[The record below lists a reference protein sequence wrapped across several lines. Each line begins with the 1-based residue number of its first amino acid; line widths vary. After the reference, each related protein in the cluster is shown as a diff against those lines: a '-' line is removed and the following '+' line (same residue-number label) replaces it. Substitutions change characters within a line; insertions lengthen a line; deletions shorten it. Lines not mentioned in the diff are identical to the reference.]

1 MGIYLYV
8 YLLKDAVKSIHA
20 YPIIQIFKKSQ
31 NHVVLSADAV
41 LPINICIM
49 IFWVKDQWCTI

>member
-49 IFWVKDQWCTI
+49 IFWVKDQ